1 MSDAPQPAIYTI
13 PPDVAFLPALVRAIL
28 SGRLSG
34 GIAPDALALSRWTIL
49 LPTRRA
55 CRSLREAFIEADPG
69 TPRILPVIRPIGDV
83 DEDEAA
89 ITSGFEDLDLPPAA
103 AAVERQFLLARLV
116 REWAQ
121 ANPSSLA
128 ARAVSSSMAQA
139 LRMATS
145 LMQLVDS
152 LDTGGISLADVPAL
166 LEADPELPLHGEEA
180 LGFLRIIAAGYPAAM
195 QAAGKLGPQQR
206 RVRLLHMEAERLAAN
221 PPAAPV
227 IAAGST
233 GSLPATA
240 QLLQVVSRLPQGC
253 VVLPG
258 LDQQLDDESWLALGE
273 QHPQFGMRELLKV
286 LRVDRKDVALLP
298 HLDRREGGPARELLA
313 CEIMRPGEM
322 THLWKTVKDRAGT
335 LQQACA
341 GLTLLEAPE
350 MREQALMIALTMR
363 KALEEERRCA
373 LVTPDRQLAGRV
385 SAELARWNIYVDD
398 SAGEPL
404 SMQPHGVFFKLVAAA
419 VQPDGG
425 PEQVTALLTH
435 ALVGAGMAPDGD
447 AHRLARQLEIVLF
460 RQVIEGHRL
469 DQLGRNLHRARA
481 AAGGKHAHPS
491 VRRLASDENWQPLE
505 AFAARI
511 EAAFAPLQ
519 ALVAR
524 DDAAHPLETLLASH
538 VRLAEALAA
547 DADGKPDRLW
557 TGEAGAALSGCL
569 RELLD
574 HAEAAPA
581 MRFSDYCIWLADCLH
596 QVPVRRRY
604 PLHPQL
610 SILGLLEARL
620 VQPDVIILG
629 GLNEGTWPAAADPGP
644 WLSRHQHGL
653 VSLQPPERRLGLAA
667 HDFVQSLCAREV
679 HLVWARKAGGAPVVP
694 SRWLLRLKA
703 VLEAAGLP
711 DRTRPA
717 ATMLEIARLLDAT
730 SDAKAIPAEAPAP
743 KPPVEAR
750 PKRLSVTRV
759 ARLLHD
765 PYWAYAYY
773 VLGLQPLPPLG
784 QRLGPA
790 ERGQLA
796 HKVLERFCRQY
807 PVAMP
812 PDAAAILQAIAA
824 EEAAAAIP
832 DPAVRAIW
840 LPQLNRAVE
849 WFAAADAGLRANL
862 SRIHVEVE
870 GALSITARDQSI
882 TLSAKADRIDELADG
897 VSGRII
903 DYKTG
908 AASFSRETAKDY
920 SPQLDLEGWMLA
932 EGAFDTIGKLTATE
946 LMYVRVSGG
955 QPAGEI
961 ITPGKNDSVSAR
973 IDKASAGFQQLMA
986 SYQRPERGYPAR
998 TGPEAWNRLSDYDH
1012 LSRWREW
1019 GLGRDADEAGGDE

>member
-1 MSDAPQPAIYTI
+1 MTDAPQPAVYTI
-13 PPDVAFLPALVRAIL
+13 PPDVAFLPALVGAIL

-34 GIAPDALALSRWTIL
+34 GIAPDPLALSRWTIL

-55 CRSLREAFIEADPG
+55 CRSLREAFVEADPG

-83 DEDEAA
+83 DEDETA
-89 ITSGFEDLDLPPAA
+89 ITSGFGDLDLPPAA
-103 AAVERQFLLARLV
+103 TAVERQFLLAGLV

-145 LMQLVDS
+145 LMQLIDS
-152 LDTGGISLADVPAL
+152 LETGEISLADVPAL

-180 LGFLRIIAAGYPAAM
+180 LGFLRIIAAGYPAAI

-206 RVRLLHMEAERLAAN
+206 RARLLRMEAERLAAS

-227 IAAGST
+227 VAAGST

-240 QLLQVVSRLPQGC
+240 QLLAAVSRLPLGC

-286 LRVDRKDVALLP
+286 LEVDRKDVALLP
-298 HLDRREGGPARELLA
+298 RLDRREDGPARELLA

-322 THLWKTVKDRAGT
+322 THLWKTVRDRAGT
-335 LQQACA
+335 LQQACS

-350 MREQALMIALTMR
+350 MREQALMITLTMR

-373 LVTPDRQLAGRV
+373 LVTPDRQLARRV
-385 SAELARWNIYVDD
+385 SAELARWNIHVDD

-404 SMQPHGVFFKLVAAA
+404 SMHPHGVFFELVAAA
-419 VQPDGG
+419 VQPDAG

-435 ALVGAGMAPDGD
+435 SLVGAGMAPDDD
-447 AHRLARQLEIVLF
+447 AHRLARELEIVLF
-460 RQVIEGHRL
+460 RQVIDGHRL

-481 AAGGKHAHPS
+481 AAAGKHVHPA
-491 VRRLASDENWQPLE
+491 VRRLASDECWQSMA
-505 AFAARI
+505 AFATRI
-511 EAAFAPLQ
+511 EAVFAPLL
-519 ALVAR
+519 ALAR
-524 DDAAHPLETLLASH
+524 DDAAHPLEALLASH
-538 VRLAEALAA
+538 VRIAEALAA

-557 TGEAGAALSGCL
+557 TGEAGAALSACL

-574 HAEAAPA
+574 HAGVAPA
-581 MRFSDYCIWLADCLH
+581 MRFSDYRIWLADCLR

-629 GLNEGTWPAAADPGP
+629 GLNEGIWPAAADPGP

-679 HLVWARKAGGAPVVP
+679 HLVWTRKAGGAPVVP

-703 VLEAAGLP
+703 VLEAAGLA
-711 DRTRPA
+711 DRAKPG
-717 ATMLEIARLLDAT
+717 ATMLEIARQLDAS
-730 SDAKAIPAEAPAP
+730 SDAKALPSEAPSP
-743 KPPVEAR
+743 KPPVKAR

-812 PDAAAILQAIAA
+812 PDASAILQAIAA
-824 EEAAAAIP
+824 EEAGAAIP

-840 LPQLNRAVE
+840 LPQLNRAMA
-849 WFAAADAGLRANL
+849 WFADTDRVLRANL
-862 SRIHVEVE
+862 RRIHVEAE
-870 GALSITARDQSI
+870 GELAVPVGGETFRLTG
-882 TLSAKADRIDELADG
+882 KADRIDELESG
-897 VSGRII
+897 GGRII

-908 AASFSRETAKDY
+908 QATFSGVTAQDY

-932 EGAFDTIGKLTATE
+932 EGAFAGIAAMTAAE
-946 LMYVRVSGG
+946 LMYIRVSGG
-955 QPAGEI
+955 QPAGEVFRPKDKFPVDQRI
-961 ITPGKNDSVSAR
+961 ETAR
-973 IDKASAGFQQLMA
+973 SGFIQLMA
-986 SYQRPERGYPAR
+986 MYQRAERGYPAR
-998 TGPEAWNRLSDYDH
+998 TGAEAWNRLSDYDH

-1019 GLGRDADEAGGDE
+1019 GLGRDGGDGEGGEE

>member
-1 MSDAPQPAIYTI
+1 MSEAPQPAVYTI

-34 GIAPDALALSRWTIL
+34 GVAPDALALSRWTIL

-55 CRSLREAFIEADPG
+55 CRSLRDAFIEADPDI
-69 TPRILPVIRPIGDV
+69 PRILPVIRPIGDV
-83 DEDEAA
+83 DEDEVA

-103 AAVERQFLLARLV
+103 TAVERQFLLARLV
-116 REWAQ
+116 REWAN
-121 ANPSSLA
+121 ANPASPA

-145 LMQLVDS
+145 LMQLIDS
-152 LDTGGISLADVPAL
+152 LDTGEISLAGVPAL

-180 LGFLRIIAAGYPAAM
+180 LGFLRIIAAEYPAAM

-206 RVRLLHMEAERLAAN
+206 RARLLRMEAERLAAC
-221 PPAAPV
+221 PAAAPV

-240 QLLQVVSRLPQGC
+240 HLLKAVSRLPAGC

-258 LDQQLDDESWLALGE
+258 LDQDLDNESWQALGE

-286 LRVDRKDVALLP
+286 LEVDRNDVACLP
-298 HLDRREGGPARELLA
+298 HPGRREDGPARQLLA
-313 CEIMRPGEM
+313 SEIMRPGEM
-322 THLWKTVKDRAGT
+322 THLWKNVKVRASAF
-335 LQQACA
+335 QQACS

-350 MREQALMIALTMR
+350 MREQALIIALAMR

-373 LVTPDRQLAGRV
+373 LVTPDRQLAKRV
-385 SAELARWNIYVDD
+385 SAELARWNIHVDD

-404 SMQPHGVFFKLVAAA
+404 SMHPHGVFFDLVATA
-419 VQPDGG
+419 VRPDAG
-425 PEQVTALLTH
+425 PEQVAALLTH
-435 ALVGAGMAPDGD
+435 SLVGAAIAPGD
-447 AHRLARQLEIVLF
+447 DPHRLARELEIVLF
-460 RQVIEGHRL
+460 RQVTDGHRL
-469 DQLGRNLHRARA
+469 DRLTRQMPKARA
-481 AAGGKHAHPS
+481 AAAARHAHPA
-491 VRRLASDENWQPLE
+491 VRRLAGDESWQPL
-505 AFAARI
+505 ADFAVRI
-511 EAAFAPLQ
+511 EAVFAPLL
-519 ALVAR
+519 ALAR
-524 DDAAHPLETLLASH
+524 DDGVHPLETLLATH
-538 VRLAEALAA
+538 IRIAEALAA
-547 DADGKPDRLW
+547 DAAGMADRLW
-557 TGEAGAALSGCL
+557 TGEAGAALSSCL

-574 HAEAAPA
+574 HADAAPA
-581 MRFSDYCIWLADCLH
+581 MRFSDYCIWLADCLR
-596 QVPVRRRY
+596 QVPVRRRF
-604 PLHPQL
+604 PLHPSL

-679 HLVWARKAGGAPVVP
+679 KLAWTRKSAGTPVVP
-694 SRWLLRLKA
+694 SRWLMRLKA
-703 VLEAAGLP
+703 VLEAAGLK
-711 DRTRPA
+711 DLTRPDA
-717 ATMLEIARLLDAT
+717 SLLTIAGQMDSASSAQSL
-730 SDAKAIPAEAPAP
+730 PPEAPAP
-743 KPPVEAR
+743 KPPVTAR

-796 HKVLERFCRQY
+796 HKVLERFCRQH
-807 PVAMP
+807 PGPMP
-812 PDAAAILQAIAA
+812 DAAAAILQAIAA
-824 EEAAAAIP
+824 EETAAAIP

-840 LPQLNRAVE
+840 LPQLNRAME
-849 WFAAADAGLRANL
+849 WFANTDATLRATVR
-862 SRIHVEVE
+862 RIHVEAE
-870 GALSITARDQSI
+870 GELAVPVGGETFRLTG
-882 TLSAKADRIDELADG
+882 KADRIDELETG
-897 VSGRII
+897 EGRII

-908 AASFSRETAKDY
+908 QATFSGVTAQDY

-932 EGAFDTIGKLTATE
+932 EGAFAGISAMTAAE
-946 LMYVRVSGG
+946 LMYIRVSGG
-955 QPAGEI
+955 QPAGEVFRPKDKFPVEKRI
-961 ITPGKNDSVSAR
+961 ETAR
-973 IDKASAGFQQLMA
+973 TGFVQLMA
-986 SYQRPERGYPAR
+986 MYQRPERGYPAR
-998 TGPEAWNRLSDYDH
+998 TGAEAWNRLSDYDH

-1019 GLGRDADEAGGDE
+1019 GLGRDGGDGEGGEE